1 MVQKFLAIPYVP
13 LAVNWVGLG
22 LASGVV
28 AKVLLPGDEKLGW
41 IRTILLGILGAF
53 LGGVLAAQVGLNVR
67 VGWNVYGFA
76 AAVAGSLVLLLVNRV
91 VTRS

>member
-13 LAVNWVGLG
+13 LIINWVGLG
-22 LASGVV
+22 LAAGVV

-41 IRTILLGILGAF
+41 IRTVLVGIVGAF
-53 LGGVLAAQVGLNVR
+53 LGGVMAAQVGLTVR

-76 AAVAGSLVLLLVNRV
+76 AAVAGSIVLLLIHRV